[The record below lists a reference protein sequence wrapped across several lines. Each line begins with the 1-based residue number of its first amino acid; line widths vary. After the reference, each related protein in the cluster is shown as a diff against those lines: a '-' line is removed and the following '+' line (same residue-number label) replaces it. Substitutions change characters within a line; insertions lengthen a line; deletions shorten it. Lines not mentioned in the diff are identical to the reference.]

1 MFLTIMQIPDDMP
14 PGYGSGL
21 NLIMWAVVIL
31 LLFMMLPLGLNAARK
46 QEFEHLRKA
55 EIARGAFGFFYGMA
69 RMFFMFGHNLNN
81 GKNFDFWVILGYVF
95 SMIGLSWLIFTYEY
109 YKLGRKAPFFTSL
122 GLVAAFI
129 SLTGFDD
136 LIPGFRN
143 VPRENILGIIS
154 GTATVLISL
163 IAYVYFKTME
173 RFPGKLRTRTFYEF
187 IGLVIMLLGI
197 IFDGQLFITQ
207 EGSPM
212 FYRLYLPAV
221 MAVVGVILINLAHD
235 GKRWMFRSFALLGI
249 ILVFGLFVAHVH
261 ELR

>member
-21 NLIMWAVVIL
+21 NLIFWAVVIL

-81 GKNFDFWVILGYVF
+81 GKNFDFWVILGYLF

-109 YKLGRKAPFFTSL
+109 YKLGRKAPFFTAM
-122 GLVAAFI
+122 GLVAALFTF
-129 SLTGFDD
+129 TGFEN
-136 LIPGFRN
+136 LVPGFRD
-143 VPRENILGIIS
+143 VPRTTILGIIS
-154 GTATVLISL
+154 GTTTVLISL

-173 RFPGKLRTRTFYEF
+173 RFPGELRSRTFYEF
-187 IGLVIMLLGI
+187 LGLVILLLGI
-197 IFDGQLFITQ
+197 IFDGQVFLSQ
-207 EGSPM
+207 ESSPM
-212 FYRLYLPAV
+212 FYRLYLPGI
-221 MAVVGVILINLAHD
+221 MALLGGILINLAHD
-235 GKRWMFRSFALLGI
+235 GKKWMYKSFAYFAAI
-249 ILVFGLFVAHVH
+249 TIFVLFVMHVH
-261 ELR
+261 KL